1 MKRAKK
7 PAEPLTKDQAKVAA
21 QTALELL
28 RAAATEKTRLGM
40 GRFGLPNDK
49 ALGVAVGD
57 IQKIGKLMGRS
68 HELAIE
74 LWKHDTYEARML
86 VSFVGEPERL
96 TVAQMDAWC
105 RDFDNWGIVD
115 TLCFKLF
122 DETPLAWECVPLWAE
137 REDEFQ
143 KRAAYALIA
152 CLAGHDEDS
161 GDQLFLDCLPLI
173 EKAATDER
181 NFVKKGVS
189 WALRGMGGRSDAL
202 AKRVLKLATKLAASS
217 HPAERWIGKDV
228 VRWSKRWE

>member
-28 RAAATEKTRLGM
+28 RAAATEKTRQGM
-40 GRFGLPNDK
+40 ARFGLPNDK

-57 IQKIGKLMGRS
+57 IQRIGKQLGRS
-68 HELAIE
+68 HELAVE
-74 LWKHDTYEARML
+74 LWKHDIYEARML

-122 DETPLAWECVPLWAE
+122 DQTPLAWDCVHLWAE
-137 REDEFQ
+137 RGDEFQ

-152 CLAGHDEDS
+152 CLAGHDKDS

-173 EKAATDER
+173 EKAATDGR

-189 WALRGMGGRSDAL
+189 WALRGMGGRNAAMS
-202 AKRVLKLATKLAASS
+202 KRVLKLATKLAASS
-217 HPAERWIGKDV
+217 DLTERWIGKDV
-228 VRWSKRWE
+228 VRWSKRW